1 MEAKIKKSEYAG
13 ADWLEPQLIRK
24 GMVLSEL
31 GRDVADLL
39 GYLYQGLY
47 HVSGIVDKCEWD
59 NNHYISLAHYNDLS
73 TYDFNHLT
81 TLVFLAH
88 RMAIRVEIQPCNF
101 KYLRILFHRRFRDGN
116 MTVRH
121 PDIREALAK
130 FDADCYLPEVD
141 GLDAIARAAMVKSGD
156 GAGSMANSGDAGE
169 GGGQ

>member
-1 MEAKIKKSEYAG
+1 METQIRTKIKSEYAG
-13 ADWLEPQLIRK
+13 ADWLEPQLIRR

-59 NNHYISLAHYNDLS
+59 NKFYISLTHYNDLS

-130 FDADCYLPEVD
+130 FEADCYLPEVD
-141 GLDAIARAAMVKSGD
+141 GDD
-156 GAGSMANSGDAGE
+156 GPQSAGSMANSGDAGE
-169 GGGQ
+169 GGGSC